1 MPLVININKEFK
13 KVEGIIEEFIK
24 ELTSIV
30 DIEVNS
36 FVNAPTEGSSEIIKL
51 IIETKNPPA

>member
-13 KVEGIIEEFIK
+13 KVEGVIEEFIK

-36 FVNAPTEGSSEIIKL
+36 FVNTPTEGSSEIIKL